1 MKRAALVLSLALN
14 VVLIGLLIWLQMYA
28 RDLAFRTIAEAT
40 DAEVRLQAHVLAQL
54 DADPPQL
61 DEAKAFL
68 KRNIEQGKD
77 AVDLW
82 DASR

>member
-1 MKRAALVLSLALN
+1 MKRTVLVLSLGLN
-14 VVLIGLLIWLQMYA
+14 IVLIGLLIWSQIYA

-40 DAEVRLQAHVLAQL
+40 DAEVRLQTHVLTQL

-61 DEAKAFL
+61 EEAKAFL
-68 KRNIEQGKD
+68 KRNIEQGRD

-82 DASR
+82 NAGR

>member
-1 MKRAALVLSLALN
+1 MKVRTMKRTVLILSLGLN
-14 VVLIGLLIWLQMYA
+14 VVLIGLLIWSQIYSH
-28 RDLAFRTIAEAT
+28 DLALRTIAEAT
-40 DAEVRLQAHVLAQL
+40 DAEVRLQTHVLG
-54 DADPPQL
+54 QL

-82 DASR
+82 YAAR